1 MAYGICRQ
9 NCTLFKTRED
19 TCLHCIYS
27 GFFCMSH
34 SCILVQPTPAYL
46 FHFQDGKHFTSTTS
60 QATLQILSCPR
71 QSPTEN
77 VHVLHPQTKEKLK
90 AASYVAG
97 KVSVVDPLLKLG
109 DAQQSA
115 GRAWRALHW
124 AAGRGELRPLSIQEV
139 FRRWKCWDLDLKWCR
154 CLIYDVSFKTLLNQ
168 WNINNFC
175 CN

>member
-1 MAYGICRQ
+1 MAFAVRIVHWS
-9 NCTLFKTRED
+9 KKRED

-34 SCILVQPTPAYL
+34 SCIPVQPTPAYL
-46 FHFQDGKHFTSTTS
+46 FHFQDGKHFNSITN
-60 QATLQILSCPR
+60 QATLQILNCPR

-90 AASYVAG
+90 AASYAAG

-124 AAGRGELRPLSIQEV
+124 AAGRGELSWFSEA
-139 FRRWKCWDLDLKWCR
+139 
-154 CLIYDVSFKTLLNQ
+154 
-168 WNINNFC
+168 
-175 CN
+175 

>member
-1 MAYGICRQ
+1 
-9 NCTLFKTRED
+9 
-19 TCLHCIYS
+19 
-27 GFFCMSH
+27 MSH

-46 FHFQDGKHFTSTTS
+46 FHFQDGKHFNSTTN
-60 QATLQILSCPR
+60 QATLQILNCPR

-90 AASYVAG
+90 AASYAAG

-124 AAGRGELRPLSIQEV
+124 AAGRGLDRWASKSFSFLGVEGVLG
-139 FRRWKCWDLDLKWCR
+139 FRFEMVQMPDIWC
-154 CLIYDVSFKTLLNQ
+154 I
-168 WNINNFC
+168 I
-175 CN
+175 